1 MASPPQSQIIVVSSK
16 NPTKIKATHQG
27 FMRLLPADYEF
38 RGISVPSEVPDQP
51 FTDEETLRG
60 AMNRVRNARAAEPD
74 ADFWVGLEGGV
85 HVDPN
90 DGGAIQSF
98 AWVVVTGKG
107 GRTGKARTST
117 YYLAA
122 ETAALLRKGM
132 ELGHADDL
140 VFGKSNSKH
149 HSGSVGILT
158 DDVIDR
164 TSYYAEAVVLALI
177 PFKNPTLTFK

>member
-1 MASPPQSQIIVVSSK
+1 MSTPAQTIVVSSK
-16 NPTKIKATHQG
+16 NPNKIKAAHQG
-27 FMRLLPADYEF
+27 FMRLLPATYEV

-51 FTDEETLRG
+51 FTDAETLRG

-74 ADFWVGLEGGV
+74 ADFWVGIEGGV
-85 HVDPN
+85 HVDEN
-90 DGGAIQSF
+90 DGDAIQSF

-117 YYLAA
+117 YYLAE

-132 ELGHADDL
+132 ELGHADDE

-149 HSGSVGILT
+149 HSGSVGLLT

-164 TSYYAEAVVLALI
+164 RSYYEDAVILALI
-177 PFKNPTLTFK
+177 PFKNPTLSFK